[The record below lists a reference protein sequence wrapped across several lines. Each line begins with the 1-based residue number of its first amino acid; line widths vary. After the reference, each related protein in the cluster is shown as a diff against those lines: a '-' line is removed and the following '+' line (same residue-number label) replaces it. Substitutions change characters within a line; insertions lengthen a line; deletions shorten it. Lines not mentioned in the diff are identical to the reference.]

1 MTVGIKLRRAKRPR
15 MIGIRHLAA
24 FLILCL
30 AHPLSAQTNFPEYG
44 YVTADTP
51 LFTQPKAANAML
63 VRAPRGQRVRIVE
76 RDGEWARVVLL
87 EVFISASQVGS
98 ELRTD
103 ADGGDLLFEPDD
115 QSSRIGTVSPDT
127 PLEGYF
133 GEPYALVDSPASL
146 SFWLPS
152 AKVSVTGLPLRDSDL
167 VAPDQLSIEPA
178 DFQKIRAL
186 EGLRTVILPTGISTG
201 TPELVSAD
209 SGRFGPSYSVKY
221 TFDQEWFEISCGTD
235 GLGGPSLGRPLYQ
248 AQSDVLGKIVVGT
261 MNYGQSKDLFMFNAP
276 IRDGST
282 ADGKPYMLTPF
293 FSCSPGLKEE
303 TVRSILSSLRCV
315 EL

>member
-1 MTVGIKLRRAKRPR
+1 

-24 FLILCL
+24 ILILCL
-30 AHPLSAQTNFPEYG
+30 ANPLFAQTDFPEYG
-44 YVTADTP
+44 YVTAETP
-51 LFTQPKAANAML
+51 LFLQPKAENVMS

-76 RDGEWARVVLL
+76 GDGEWTRVVLL
-87 EVFISASQVGS
+87 EVFISASQVDS
-98 ELRTD
+98 ALRAG
-103 ADGGDLLFEPDD
+103 ADGGDLLFEPDR
-115 QSSRIGTVSPDT
+115 QSSTIGTVSPDT

-178 DFQKIRAL
+178 DFQKIKAL
-186 EGLRTVILPTGISTG
+186 EGLRTVILPTGILAG
-201 TPELVSAD
+201 KPELVSAD

-221 TFDQEWFEISCGTD
+221 TFGEEWFSISCGTD
-235 GLGGPSLGRPLYQ
+235 GLGGPDLGQPLYQ
-248 AQSDVLGKIVVGT
+248 VHSDVLGKIVVGT
-261 MNYGQSKDLFMFNAP
+261 MSYGQSKDLFMFNAP

-282 ADGKPYMLTPF
+282 ASGKPYKLTPF

-303 TVRSILSSLRCV
+303 TVRSILSGLRCV